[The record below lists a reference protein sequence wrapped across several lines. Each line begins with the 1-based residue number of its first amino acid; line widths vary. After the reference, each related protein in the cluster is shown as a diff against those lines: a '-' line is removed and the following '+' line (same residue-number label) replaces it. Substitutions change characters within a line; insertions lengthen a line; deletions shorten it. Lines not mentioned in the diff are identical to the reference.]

1 MFKENQ
7 KLRLAKRTV
16 LPFDS
21 RPGFGLAPAGT
32 WPSRGRCPS
41 MTNDP
46 DQIARIETYL
56 SENLSPARFR
66 HVMGVREVALTLAK
80 RHGIDE
86 AQAELAALLHDCVK
100 ERPNDELLGLA
111 KRHGLQVDKHEQQM
125 PDLLHGK
132 VAPFVA
138 AERFG
143 VNDETVFDATRCHS
157 TGAVEMGPLD
167 QVLFVADFCEPSRPY
182 TAAQDVREL
191 AERDLEAAVLEVM
204 QFKLR
209 KTLLKKQPVHPD
221 SFHAYNA
228 LLDKRTLDSND

>member
-1 MFKENQ
+1 M
-7 KLRLAKRTV
+7 A
-16 LPFDS
+16 
-21 RPGFGLAPAGT
+21 
-32 WPSRGRCPS
+32 
-41 MTNDP
+41 NDP
-46 DQIARIETYL
+46 DQIARIKAYL

-80 RHGIDE
+80 RHGIDP
-86 AQAELAALLHDCVK
+86 AQAELAALLHDSVK
-100 ERPNDELLGLA
+100 ERPDDELLALA
-111 KRHGLQVDKHEQQM
+111 KRNGLEADKHEQQT
-125 PDLLHGK
+125 PGLLHGK
-132 VAPFVA
+132 VAPLVA
-138 AERFG
+138 AEQFG
-143 VNDETVFDATRCHS
+143 VNDETVFDAMRCHS

-167 QVLFVADFCEPSRPY
+167 QLLFVADFCEPSRPY

-228 LLDKRTLDSND
+228 LLDKRSRDGAA

>member
-21 RPGFGLAPAGT
+21 RPGFGLAPDGT

-80 RHGIDE
+80 RHGVDE

-209 KTLLKKQPVHPD
+209 KTLLKKQPIHPD

-228 LLDKRTLDSND
+228 LLNKRNLNN

>member
-1 MFKENQ
+1 
-7 KLRLAKRTV
+7 
-16 LPFDS
+16 
-21 RPGFGLAPAGT
+21 
-32 WPSRGRCPS
+32 

-228 LLDKRTLDSND
+228 WVDKRSRDEAD

>member
-46 DQIARIETYL
+46 DQIASIETYL

-228 LLDKRTLDSND
+228 WVDKRSRDEAD

>member
-1 MFKENQ
+1 ME
-7 KLRLAKRTV
+7 
-16 LPFDS
+16 
-21 RPGFGLAPAGT
+21 
-32 WPSRGRCPS
+32 
-41 MTNDP
+41 NDP
-46 DQIARIETYL
+46 DQIARIEAYL
-56 SENLSPARFR
+56 GENLSPARFR

-80 RHGIDE
+80 RHGIDP

-100 ERPNDELLGLA
+100 ERPDDELLALA
-111 KRHGLQVDKHEQQM
+111 RRHGLEVDEHEQQT

-143 VNDETVFDATRCHS
+143 VNDDSVFDAIRCHS

-167 QVLFVADFCEPSRPY
+167 QVLFVADFCEPNRPY
-182 TAAQDVREL
+182 TAAEDVRKL
-191 AERDLEAAVLEVM
+191 AEHDLEAAVLEVM

-209 KTLLKKQPVHPD
+209 KTLLKHQRVHPD

-228 LLDKRTLDSND
+228 LVDKRIHHGTD

>member
-1 MFKENQ
+1 
-7 KLRLAKRTV
+7 
-16 LPFDS
+16 
-21 RPGFGLAPAGT
+21 
-32 WPSRGRCPS
+32 

-80 RHGIDE
+80 RHGVDE

-209 KTLLKKQPVHPD
+209 KTLLKKQPIHPD

-228 LLDKRTLDSND
+228 LLNKRNLNN

>member
-66 HVMGVREVALTLAK
+66 HVMGVREVALTLAN

-228 LLDKRTLDSND
+228 WVDKRSRDEAD

>member
-1 MFKENQ
+1 M
-7 KLRLAKRTV
+7 A
-16 LPFDS
+16 
-21 RPGFGLAPAGT
+21 
-32 WPSRGRCPS
+32 
-41 MTNDP
+41 NDP

-80 RHGIDE
+80 RHGVDE

-228 LLDKRTLDSND
+228 WVDKRSRDEAD

>member
-1 MFKENQ
+1 
-7 KLRLAKRTV
+7 
-16 LPFDS
+16 
-21 RPGFGLAPAGT
+21 
-32 WPSRGRCPS
+32 

-80 RHGIDE
+80 RHGVDE

-228 LLDKRTLDSND
+228 WVDKRSRDEAD

>member
-1 MFKENQ
+1 
-7 KLRLAKRTV
+7 
-16 LPFDS
+16 
-21 RPGFGLAPAGT
+21 
-32 WPSRGRCPS
+32 

-80 RHGIDE
+80 RHGVDE

-209 KTLLKKQPVHPD
+209 KTLLKKQPVHTD

-228 LLDKRTLDSND
+228 WVDKRSRDEAD

>member
-1 MFKENQ
+1 ME
-7 KLRLAKRTV
+7 
-16 LPFDS
+16 
-21 RPGFGLAPAGT
+21 
-32 WPSRGRCPS
+32 
-41 MTNDP
+41 NDP
-46 DQIARIETYL
+46 DQIARIEAYL
-56 SENLSPARFR
+56 GENLSPARFR

-80 RHGIDE
+80 RHGIDP

-100 ERPNDELLGLA
+100 ERPDDELLALA
-111 KRHGLQVDKHEQQM
+111 RRHGLEVDEHEQQTL
-125 PDLLHGK
+125 DLLHGK

-143 VNDETVFDATRCHS
+143 VNDDSVFDAIRCHS
-157 TGAVEMGPLD
+157 TGAVEMGPLG
-167 QVLFVADFCEPSRPY
+167 QVLFVADFCEPNRPY
-182 TAAQDVREL
+182 AVATNVREL

-228 LLDKRTLDSND
+228 WVDKRKNDGND

>member
-1 MFKENQ
+1 
-7 KLRLAKRTV
+7 
-16 LPFDS
+16 
-21 RPGFGLAPAGT
+21 
-32 WPSRGRCPS
+32 

-46 DQIARIETYL
+46 DQIARIEAYL

-80 RHGIDE
+80 RHGIDP
-86 AQAELAALLHDCVK
+86 AQAELAALLHDSVK
-100 ERPNDELLGLA
+100 ERPDDELLALA
-111 KRHGLQVDKHEQQM
+111 KRNGLEADEHEQQ
-125 PDLLHGK
+125 PPGLLHGK
-132 VAPFVA
+132 VAPIDA
-138 AERFG
+138 AEQFG
-143 VNDETVFDATRCHS
+143 VNDETVFDAMRCHS

-167 QVLFVADFCEPSRPY
+167 QLLFVADFCEPSRPY

-228 LLDKRTLDSND
+228 WVDKRSRDGAG

>member
-80 RHGIDE
+80 RHGVDE

-228 LLDKRTLDSND
+228 WVDKRSRDEAD